1 MRGVDD
7 GPDGLNDAAF
17 DRALKSVTCEHLVMS
32 SCGVVCGAPAKFR
45 ISVAGQFVTLAING
59 AKVST
64 VCGRHANT
72 IATWRPGTTLIPL
85 RRRAAGKDPR

>member
-1 MRGVDD
+1 MKGVDD

-17 DRALKSVTCEHLVMS
+17 DRALKSATCEHLVLS
-32 SCGVVCGAPAKFR
+32 RGGVTCGAPAKFR
-45 ISVAGQFVTLAING
+45 ISIAGQVVTLDLNG

-72 IATWRPGTTLIPL
+72 IASWRPGATLIPL
-85 RRRAAGKDPR
+85 RRRAAEKNPR